1 MITSPYDKYRQSSV
15 QTSTPG
21 QLLLMMYDGAIRFV
35 KGGLDALKEQ
45 DFQKANTFLNKTQ
58 TIVSELIVTL
68 DHSFEVSKG
77 LASLYEYINHLLI
90 QANVK
95 KEAAPAEEALG
106 YLVELRETWAQAAKM
121 ATAEGAGNASNG

>member
-15 QTSTPG
+15 QTSTPA

-35 KGGLDALKEQ
+35 RGGLDGLKER
-45 DFQKANTFLNKTQ
+45 DFEKANTFLNKTQ

-77 LASLYEYINHLLI
+77 LATLYEYINYLLI
-90 QANVK
+90 QANIK
-95 KEAAPAEEALG
+95 KDTAPAEEALG
-106 YLVELRETWAQAAKM
+106 YLIELRETWAQAAKT
-121 ATAEGAGNASNG
+121 ALAEGAEPANG

>member
-1 MITSPYDKYRQSSV
+1 MIKSPYEKYRQSSV
-15 QTSTPG
+15 QTSTPA

-35 KGGLDALKEQ
+35 KMGVEGIKEQ

-58 TIVSELIVTL
+58 SIVSELIVTL
-68 DHSFEVSKG
+68 DYSFDVSKG
-77 LASLYEYINHLLI
+77 LSSLYEYINYLLI
-90 QANVK
+90 QANIK

-121 ATAEGAGNASNG
+121 TQNPSADLANG